1 MAMLDMK
8 NDERRKVQE
17 AIYLSK
23 QEEGKQTKI
32 QMQQLEQKR
41 KHMEFKF
48 ETENKM
54 KNTIVNQ

>member
-1 MAMLDMK
+1 M
-8 NDERRKVQE
+8 QE